1 MEYRRRRLRHRCPN
15 RRAPRRRTPRFCR
28 RPDRRVGLRRHLG
41 AGRQRHRRPRASTR
55 SRLRWQPARLERIGP
70 AHYGSAPGLRDWPQG
85 RSIAHGANREQGP
98 GEDQTRPHR
107 LCRVHRHRSHRRR
120 GYQPPRTRTAV
131 PAGTRQHPGKQPDRR
146 HGHQP
151 RCVSIARPQVCYVA
165 E

>member
-1 MEYRRRRLRHRCPN
+1 MEYRRRRLRHRHPN

-28 RPDRRVGLRRHLG
+28 RPNRRAGLGRHLG

-98 GEDQTRPHR
+98 SKDQAYPRR
-107 LCRVHRHRSHRRR
+107 LYSAHRHRSHRRR
-120 GYQPPRTRTAV
+120 GHQPPRTGTSV

-151 RCVSIARPQVCYVA
+151 RCVSIARPQVC
-165 E
+165 